1 MQALFSGKAKKKI
14 RGKNK
19 MVYSVQ
25 EIIYLWES
33 AGIFDVVLPFLLIFA
48 VVFGIL
54 SYMRIFGDNKGIHT
68 VIALAIGIL
77 AVRNPFF
84 TEFYKEIFPRLGVG
98 VSIILTLMILI
109 GMFIEGK
116 QITYWFYGIAAIG
129 VIIFLGI
136 LLNSFRDLGWTWT
149 GSFSDDTITMII
161 TIVLIIGFILA
172 VVLSSVKS
180 KGTIGHAFEG
190 LFGPRT

>member
-1 MQALFSGKAKKKI
+1 
-14 RGKNK
+14 